1 MVRERGGKGVLGNA
15 KECSRRGV
23 MEAMEE
29 KRLVF
34 QGYGARSHASGGICV

>member
-1 MVRERGGKGVLGNA
+1 MVRERGGNGVLGNA
-15 KECSRRGV
+15 KECLRRGV

-34 QGYGARSHASGGICV
+34 QVRGA